1 MSFSPS
7 PIGPSSAHI
16 SRTAPVL
23 ALLFILGWCLFIS
36 ASPVQ
41 AQALRFQ
48 PQGAAAAGQGNAFVA
63 QADDPSAIHYNPAGL
78 TQVAGIQAYMGT
90 ALVGGSVNFT
100 SPTGATARGDLG
112 GSVAFP
118 PPSHF
123 YMSANLGAVGL
134 TGLSAATVGIGVTSP
149 FGLNTRYPND
159 GPFNTV
165 VTSAKLPL
173 IDIKPTVAY
182 QVTDSL
188 SVGVNADIYTFA
200 GFLGEGQAQ
209 QQQVSSGA
217 GGIPAG
223 ASLEVYGNGTGAGFA
238 ASVLYTPLKSGEGLP
253 VLSIGFVYHSQAV
266 LPLSGALLVNGGKA
280 ADASTSLVLPQVFS
294 GGIALWPVRT
304 VEREWKLEVDVEYVG
319 WKSARNLDIH
329 LSNGATVP
337 QPQQW
342 KNVPVVAVG
351 TEHKWLS
358 PEWLHH
364 WDVALRGGY
373 TRTQDPVPDQTF
385 NPGTI
390 SLTANTISIGGGF
403 LCREGGRF
411 LGMIPCGGASW
422 LLPKAIG
429 VDAAYQ
435 AWIYE
440 SRTVAGNLNPTVDG
454 NYRASVQVGIVS
466 LRFVY

>member
-1 MSFSPS
+1 MIWTIGILLSVFLQFS
-7 PIGPSSAHI
+7 
-16 SRTAPVL
+16 TA
-23 ALLFILGWCLFIS
+23 A
-36 ASPVQ
+36 

-48 PQGAAAAGQGNAFVA
+48 PQGAAATGQGNAFVA

-78 TQVAGIQAYMGT
+78 TQVAGLQAYMGT
-90 ALVGGSVNFT
+90 ALVGGSINFM
-100 SPTGATARGDLG
+100 SPTGATTRGDLG
-112 GSVAFP
+112 GSIAFP

-134 TGLSAATVGIGVTSP
+134 TALSSVTVGLGVTSP
-149 FGLNTRYPND
+149 FGLNTRYPTD

-165 VTSAKLPL
+165 VTSATLPL

-182 QVTDSL
+182 RVTDSL
-188 SVGVNADIYTFA
+188 SLGLSADIYTFA
-200 GFLGEGQAQ
+200 SFLGEGQAQ

-217 GGIPAG
+217 GGLPAG
-223 ASLEVYGNGTGAGFA
+223 ASLEFFGNGTGAGFA
-238 ASVLYTPLKSGEGLP
+238 ASLLYAPLRNSAGLP
-253 VLSIGFVYHSQAV
+253 VLSVGFVYHSQAV
-266 LPLSGALLVNGGKA
+266 LPLDGALLVNGVKA
-280 ADASTSLVLPQVFS
+280 ADASTSLVLPQIFS

-304 VEREWKLEVDVEYVG
+304 FEREWKVEVDVEYVG

-329 LSNGATVP
+329 LSNGVTVP

-351 TEHKWLS
+351 TEYKWLS
-358 PEWLHH
+358 PEWLKH
-364 WDVALRGGY
+364 WDVAVRTGY

-385 NPGTI
+385 NPATI
-390 SLTANTISIGGGF
+390 SLTANTISIGGGV

-411 LGMIPCGGASW
+411 FGMIPCGGGSK

-440 SRTVAGNLNPTVDG
+440 SRTVTGNINPTVNGD
-454 NYRASVQVGIVS
+454 YSVSVQVGIIT